1 MCEAMEKIKNE
12 AETLKAYEIALS
24 LLARGKDTHEEIA
37 ELTGLSLED
46 VEGLAQQQTVG
57 A

>member
-1 MCEAMEKIKNE
+1 MCEAMEKIRNE

-24 LLARGKDTHEEIA
+24 LLADGLYSHEKIA

-46 VEGLAQQQTVG
+46 VEELAKQQTVG

>member
-12 AETLKAYEIALS
+12 AILLEKYQFALS
-24 LLARGKDTHEEIA
+24 LLADGLYSHEKIA

-46 VEGLAQQQTVG
+46 VEELAKQQTVG